1 MEALIDDHLN
11 LDNLSIMLLDGGR
24 ETLCREFSKDEL
36 ADLFVDRWIPYLVC
50 RDDCGRHSYCR
61 FAQPDSSRSG
71 RSPDIR
77 CGFAVEVVRN
87 FVGSSFHIA
96 RSLEASQLQGYLD
109 GAYHLVR
116 FVHESEL
123 RTGLMISQDYLSW
136 LAEDRYKVKAFTS
149 VVDLR
154 ERLDA
159 VAASLGNIQAFA
171 TTRTLILVEGLSELR
186 FLQRLAQTGLVWWTG
201 LRLDSYEGRSNRRPT
216 TLRLLKRRMQKAGYD
231 VFIQGDADG
240 RVVDIFDQLVLQEIV
255 SRDNTFR
262 FRVDFETSFP
272 TDMLYDALRHMDR
285 LEHVDRD
292 TFVWK
297 IRNDRSES
305 VLGQIRKAF
314 DIDLEPCKVHLAEA
328 LGDVLNQ
335 DFLLWSSDEFWQSE
349 IGQFLDRIRRLP

>member
-1 MEALIDDHLN
+1 MDEHLN
-11 LDNLSIMLLDGGR
+11 LENLSILLLDGGR

-36 ADLFVDRWIPYLVC
+36 AELFVDRWIPYLVC

-61 FAQPDSSRSG
+61 FARPDSSRSG

-96 RSLEASQLQGYLD
+96 RSLEASQLQAYLD

-123 RTGLMISQDYLSW
+123 RAGRMIWQDHLDW

-154 ERLDA
+154 DKLDA
-159 VAASLGNIQAFA
+159 LAASLGSIQAFA
-171 TTRTLILVEGLSELR
+171 TTRTLILLEGPSELR
-186 FLQRLAQTGLVWWTG
+186 FLQRLARTGLAWWDG
-201 LRLDSYEGRSNRRPT
+201 LRLDSYDGRSNRKPT
-216 TLRLLKRRMQKAGYD
+216 ALRLLKRKMHQAGYHI
-231 VFIQGDADG
+231 FIQGDADG
-240 RVVDIFDQLVLQEIV
+240 RVVDIFDQLVRQGIV
-255 SRDNTFR
+255 ARENTFA
-262 FRVDFETSFP
+262 FQLDFESSFP
-272 TDMLYDALRHMDR
+272 TDILYDALRYMDR

-305 VLGQIRKAF
+305 VIGQIRKAF

-328 LGDVLNQ
+328 LADVLNQ

>member
-1 MEALIDDHLN
+1 MEAFVEERLN
-11 LDNLSIMLLDGGR
+11 LDGLSILLLDGGR
-24 ETLCREFSKDEL
+24 ETLYQEFGKDEL
-36 ADLFVDRWIPYLVC
+36 AQVFVDRWIPYLVC
-50 RDDCGRHSYCR
+50 RDECGRHSYCR
-61 FAQPDSSRSG
+61 FAEPNSSRSG

-96 RSLEASQLQGYLD
+96 RSLEASELQAYLD

-116 FVHESEL
+116 FVHENEL
-123 RTGLMISQDYLSW
+123 RTGRMIWQDHLNW

-154 ERLDA
+154 EKLDA
-159 VAASLGNIQAFA
+159 VAASLANIEAFA
-171 TTRTLILVEGLSELR
+171 TTRTLILVEGQSELR
-186 FLQRLAQTGLVWWTG
+186 FLQKLAQAGLVWWAS

-216 TLRLLKRRMQKAGYD
+216 TLRLLKRKMRQAGYD
-231 VFIQGDADG
+231 VFVQGDADG
-240 RVVDIFDQLVLQEIV
+240 RVVDIFDQLVGRGIV
-255 SRDNTFR
+255 ARENTFA
-262 FRVDFETSFP
+262 FSLDFESSFP
-272 TDMLYDALRHMDR
+272 TDILYGALRRMEH

-292 TFVWK
+292 TFVRD

-314 DIDLEPCKVHLAEA
+314 GIDLEPYKVHLAEA
-328 LGDVLNQ
+328 LADVLNQ

-349 IGQFLDRIRRLP
+349 IGQFLDRIQRLP